1 MIRTIAVAIVSLVL
15 GAQAAWADLIAGSKN
30 NISGWDIGAYTR
42 GDKFSHCAMS
52 TLYRSGITMVFSVSG
67 DYTWRVGWAHDS
79 WSFSKGQS
87 VPVDIYVDNIGPI
100 TLRANAVTDKLALA
114 ELPPKAALFDLIR
127 RGNRM
132 TVRAGGTNYA
142 FNLDGTYAAL
152 TVTLQCAERYE
163 AVASSSPRSP
173 IPRPQQQTAPPPPP
187 ERNAR
192 GSTAEE
198 RLEATKIVA
207 NILSHGELS
216 NFRIL
221 TAREIAEMKS
231 SYLSSSDVVWRAAG
245 VIGTLRI
252 IASSVNA
259 TARQIAGAVVSDD
272 TKNCKGQSISGST
285 KDEKNPEVVR
295 VFTGCQDGNEAY
307 QFYYTVVPMDDGS
320 FYLFAT
326 ASKAG
331 SGGKSE
337 GAKVEAMLRDAV
349 FDVMGR

>member
-15 GAQAAWADLIAGSKN
+15 GAQAAWADLIPGSKN
-30 NISGWDIGAYTR
+30 NIAGWDIGAYTR

-79 WSFSKGQS
+79 WSFTKGQS
-87 VPVDIYVDNIGPI
+87 VPVDLYVDNVGPI

-114 ELPPKAALFDLIR
+114 ELPPKAALFHLIR

-152 TVTLQCAERYE
+152 TETLACAERYE

-173 IPRPQQQTAPPPPP
+173 MPRQQETTPQQQP

-231 SYLSSSDVVWRAAG
+231 SYLSSSDVVWRAEG

-259 TARQIAGAVVSDD
+259 TARQIAAAVVSDD
-272 TKNCKGQSISGST
+272 TKNCKGQTVSGST

-295 VFTGCQDGNEAY
+295 VFTGCQDGSDAY
-307 QFYYTVVPMDDGS
+307 QFYYTIVPLDDGA

-326 ASKAG
+326 ASKAAP
-331 SGGKSE
+331 GGKSE

>member
-15 GAQAAWADLIAGSKN
+15 GVQAAWADLIPGSKN
-30 NISGWDIGAYTR
+30 NIAGWDIGAYTR
-42 GDKFSHCAMS
+42 GDRFSHCAMS

-87 VPVDIYVDNIGPI
+87 VPVDIFVDNIGPI
-100 TLRANAVTDKLALA
+100 TLRANAVNDKLALA

-132 TVRAGGTNYA
+132 TVRAGGANYA

-152 TVTLQCAERYE
+152 TETLACAERYE
-163 AVASSSPRSP
+163 AIASSSPKTP
-173 IPRPQQQTAPPPPP
+173 MPKQQSAPPPQP

-207 NILSHGELS
+207 NILSRGELS

-221 TAREIAEMKS
+221 TTREIAELKS
-231 SYLSSSDVVWRAAG
+231 SYLSSSDVVWRADG
-245 VIGTLRI
+245 IIGTLRI
-252 IASSVNA
+252 VASSVNA
-259 TARQIAGAVVSDD
+259 TARQIAAAVVSDD
-272 TKNCKGQSISGST
+272 TKNCKGQSVSGST

-295 VFTGCQDGNEAY
+295 VFTGCQDGGEAY
-307 QFYYTVVPMDDGS
+307 QFYYTVVPLDDGA

-326 ASKAG
+326 ASKVG
-331 SGGKSE
+331 PGGKSE
-337 GAKVEAMLRDAV
+337 GAKVEALLRDAV
-349 FDVMGR
+349 FDVMGK

>member
-1 MIRTIAVAIVSLVL
+1 MIRTIAVAVASLVL
-15 GAQAAWADLIAGSKN
+15 GAQAAWADLIPGSKN
-30 NISGWDIGAYTR
+30 NVAGWDIGAYTR

-87 VPVDIYVDNIGPI
+87 VPVDIYVDNVGPI
-100 TLRANAVTDKLALA
+100 SLRANAVTAKLALA
-114 ELPPKAALFDLIR
+114 ELPPKAALFHLLR

-132 TVRAGGTNYA
+132 TVRAGGASYA

-152 TVTLQCAERYE
+152 TETLACAERYE

-173 IPRPQQQTAPPPPP
+173 MPRQQTAPPQP

-207 NILSHGELS
+207 NILSQGELS

-221 TAREIAEMKS
+221 TAREIAELKS
-231 SYLSSSDVVWRAAG
+231 GYLSSSDVVWRAEG
-245 VIGTLRI
+245 IIGTLRI
-252 IASSVNA
+252 IASSTNA
-259 TARQIAGAVVSDD
+259 TARQIASAVVADD
-272 TKNCKGQSISGST
+272 TKNCKGQSVSGST
-285 KDEKNPEVVR
+285 KDQKNPEVVR
-295 VFTGCQDGNEAY
+295 LFTGCQDGDAAY
-307 QFYYTVVPMDDGS
+307 QFYYTIVPLDDGA

-326 ASKAG
+326 AAKVG
-331 SGGKSE
+331 PGGKSE
-337 GAKVEAMLRDAV
+337 GAKVEALLRDAV